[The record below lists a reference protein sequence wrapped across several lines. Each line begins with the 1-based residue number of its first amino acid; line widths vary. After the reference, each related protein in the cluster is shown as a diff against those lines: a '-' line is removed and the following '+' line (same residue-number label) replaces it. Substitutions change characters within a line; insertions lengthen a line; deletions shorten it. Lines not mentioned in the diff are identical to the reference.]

1 MSWWGTR
8 GGLAAGGSWCELR
21 GPKAKLGTWSWA
33 GGNAQDIGHLRL
45 PVTFSINT
53 IFNSKDIFKCIHCE
67 TGKARGGG
75 RQEQE
80 GQLGTLWGHQ
90 VHLQEEKPVPSLS
103 CNNPLQWHRQHSS
116 PTHGGVG

>member
-67 TGKARGGG
+67 TGKARGGREARAG
-75 RQEQE
+75 GAAGNIVGSSGPSSGGETCPI
-80 GQLGTLWGHQ
+80 TLVQ
-90 VHLQEEKPVPSLS
+90 
-103 CNNPLQWHRQHSS
+103 
-116 PTHGGVG
+116 